1 MPEPHGIG
9 SKIKRLF
16 VEEEEG
22 GAPASAAAEA
32 AGAAQ
37 QQAPAPAAAAAATPQ
52 APVEPAKLDCPG
64 IYRAA
69 GLTDEDLSQVE
80 HAEQLLKTLPS
91 NLPLETQKQILEGT
105 LKTFGVD
112 PARIQQTIQRQQRAL
127 AGYASVVRHDAEKR
141 DADARSRIDALR
153 AEALKLER
161 AIEERARGRAGVE
174 LSCKMQ
180 SDAVSRMVAY
190 LPAAASPVQDK

>member
-1 MPEPHGIG
+1 
-9 SKIKRLF
+9 
-16 VEEEEG
+16 V
-22 GAPASAAAEA
+22 
-32 AGAAQ
+32 
-37 QQAPAPAAAAAATPQ
+37 ATPP

-80 HAEQLLKTLPS
+80 HAEQLLKTLPA

-112 PARIQQTIQRQQRAL
+112 PARIHQTLQRQQRAL
-127 AGYASVVRHDAEKR
+127 AGYAAVVRHDAEKR
-141 DADARSRIDALR
+141 DADARARIESMR

-161 AIEERARGRAGVE
+161 AIDDRARGRAGVE

-180 SDAVSRMVAY
+180 SDALSRIVEY
-190 LPAAASPVQDK
+190 LPAAAISAPEK

>member
-1 MPEPHGIG
+1 MSEPHGIG

-16 VEEEEG
+16 LEEEEG
-22 GAPASAAAEA
+22 GAPAAAAAET

-37 QQAPAPAAAAAATPQ
+37 EQAPRQPAASAAAPAPVEAAK
-52 APVEPAKLDCPG
+52 VDLPG

-69 GLTDEDLSQVE
+69 GLSDEDLAQVE
-80 HAEQLLKTLPS
+80 HAEQLLKTLPA

-112 PARIQQTIQRQQRAL
+112 PARIRQTVQRQQRAL
-127 AGYASVVRHDAEKR
+127 SGYASVVRHDAEKR
-141 DADARSRIDALR
+141 DADARARIESLR

-161 AIEERARGRAGVE
+161 AIEERARARAGVE

-180 SDAVSRMVAY
+180 SDAVSLILGY
-190 LPAAASPVQDK
+190 LPASPAQEK

>member
-22 GAPASAAAEA
+22 GAPASAAEEA
-32 AGAAQ
+32 AVSAQ

-141 DADARSRIDALR
+141 DADARSRIEALR

-190 LPAAASPVQDK
+190 LPAAASPAPDK

>member
-22 GAPASAAAEA
+22 GAPASAAEEA
-32 AGAAQ
+32 AVSAQ

-190 LPAAASPVQDK
+190 LPAAASPAPDK